1 MPYYFIRTLQASG
14 DKVLGPYEPFEVLQ
28 RAELLR
34 GQRVEIVITDEDGKV
49 VDEKAIARGDIL
61 SPRDEELANMMTTE
75 FPDIW
80 KTALEASHHHKNL
93 ALGMIVRLVR
103 RHIEVAANERERRL
117 TGTKIKREGEE

>member
-1 MPYYFIRTLQASG
+1 MPYYFIRTSSASG

-49 VDEKAIARGDIL
+49 VDERAIARGDIL
-61 SPRDEELANMMTTE
+61 SSRDEELATMMATE

-80 KTALEASHHHKNL
+80 KTALEASNHHKNL

-117 TGTKIKREGEE
+117 TGTKIQHEGEE